1 MCNGYGVCDFAK
13 HSCECNAIG
22 AYKEKDGN
30 CYPTCLLLQ
39 NWHWFCLVSSIYV
52 LSDDDIGRALAACFF
67 GALLHVYAES
77 MYAYEECL
85 GCDRTRA
92 GQTEPHHISVQLF
105 VCIKNRL
112 IHMFLVILCIL
123 KSSHWLGFNSLQ
135 WHSGENNCSGHGECK
150 NGLCQ
155 CHFDTK
161 AIGRAAPQA
170 LGFFGGKNWCRDVVY
185 Q

>member
-1 MCNGYGVCDFAK
+1 
-13 HSCECNAIG
+13 
-22 AYKEKDGN
+22 
-30 CYPTCLLLQ
+30 
-39 NWHWFCLVSSIYV
+39 
-52 LSDDDIGRALAACFF
+52 
-67 GALLHVYAES
+67 
-77 MYAYEECL
+77 
-85 GCDRTRA
+85 
-92 GQTEPHHISVQLF
+92 
-105 VCIKNRL
+105 
-112 IHMFLVILCIL
+112 MFLVILCIL

-170 LGFFGGKNWCRDVVY
+170 LGFFGGKNWCRDGVY